1 MRHTVLTYRGFV
13 ILALLAAG
21 LVGLPS
27 AVAAQTATQAKA
39 VQVTIPGATVLGVAL
54 PGTTTVLAGTAA
66 MPTGSTGALEASS
79 VADSVPS
86 LVSGDSLHATVI
98 GLPDEASSE
107 ASLGSL
113 GLSVAGNTISADFIM
128 AQALA
133 VTGGGGSG
141 NSEIDG
147 LSINGVRDP
156 VTGDP
161 NQTVPIVGGVVI
173 LNEQQTGAGGAVVNA
188 LHVIVSGVADVVVA
202 SATAATP

>member
-1 MRHTVLTYRGFV
+1 MSHRFITYRGFV
-13 ILALLAAG
+13 ILALLVAG
-21 LVGLPS
+21 LLGLPS
-27 AVAAQTATQAKA
+27 TVAAQTASQAKA
-39 VQVTIPGATVLGVAL
+39 AQATVPGATVLGITL
-54 PGTTTVLAGTAA
+54 PGTTTVLAGTGAL
-66 MPTGSTGALEASS
+66 PPGSTGALEASS

-128 AQALA
+128 ARALA
-133 VTGGGGSG
+133 VTGAGGSG
-141 NSEIDG
+141 SSEIDG
-147 LSINGVRDP
+147 LSINGVSVP

-161 NQTVPIVGGVVI
+161 NQTIPIAGGAVI

-202 SATAATP
+202 AATAATP